1 MNEEEIDGVLGELQ
15 RLVGMPLSNVWQP
28 ARDRVVLG
36 WRDATL
42 LTMVPRGPLARLHT
56 IGSRPANPARPFS
69 FQGACRARL
78 HGPCTGLTR
87 AAGERVV
94 RMTFA
99 SGALE
104 LRLTGRSGGLW
115 LLDDAGSVVASLE
128 GPAPEALPSLPERGA
143 SRGTTR
149 FHPGDGETWNDAAER
164 WFGGEERRRREKE
177 LRGRLERSLARAIQH
192 HVRLLDN
199 LGRDLEK
206 AEAAPVVRHHA
217 DLLTAN
223 LWRCERGTRVVDVE
237 DWATG
242 ETLTLTLPEDG
253 GTPQKVAERW
263 FQQARRLERMGDHV
277 LQRMDGVERE
287 LRDLRT
293 RAERLDELPLEE
305 LIRLERSL
313 PRDERRSGSA
323 PAQPWDEWSGP
334 GGLRIRIGRNEAG
347 NRRLVFQA
355 SKGHDWWMH
364 LKDRPSAHVVLSV
377 SKGASPAL
385 PHLLAG
391 AQILLQKAGLGEGE
405 AAEVQYARVRD
416 LRSVPGG
423 GATVT
428 VSDERVLRATRQ
440 AAELT
445 GWTQA

>member
-1 MNEEEIDGVLGELQ
+1 MMLPRTSVPAIWARQGDAYSRQSQPKVRASLSLHSVGRGAQLPGLPAPHRTSGKSQNWFEPQSSSDLHGAPPPEVEEVEVVAVVDDSPVEVGSAVA
-15 RLVGMPLSNVWQP
+15 LVPFEAV
-28 ARDRVVLG
+28 AAVVVVLVLVE
-36 WRDATL
+36 AS
-42 LTMVPRGPLARLHT
+42 P
-56 IGSRPANPARPFS
+56 
-69 FQGACRARL
+69 
-78 HGPCTGLTR
+78 
-87 AAGERVV
+87 VV
-94 RMTFA
+94 
-99 SGALE
+99 
-104 LRLTGRSGGLW
+104 
-115 LLDDAGSVVASLE
+115 GSVVASLE

-277 LQRMDGVERE
+277 LQR
-287 LRDLRT
+287 
-293 RAERLDELPLEE
+293 
-305 LIRLERSL
+305 
-313 PRDERRSGSA
+313 
-323 PAQPWDEWSGP
+323 W
-334 GGLRIRIGRNEAG
+334 
-347 NRRLVFQA
+347 
-355 SKGHDWWMH
+355 HC
-364 LKDRPSAHVVLSV
+364 V
-377 SKGASPAL
+377 S
-385 PHLLAG
+385 
-391 AQILLQKAGLGEGE
+391 
-405 AAEVQYARVRD
+405 
-416 LRSVPGG
+416 
-423 GATVT
+423 
-428 VSDERVLRATRQ
+428 RQ
-440 AAELT
+440 
-445 GWTQA
+445 